1 MPDNKIK
8 PKWIPSAYRQDTN
21 KGEPKET
28 VAANTQKTASSLKKN
43 SRTKSLKR
51 KPSSKSNKF

>member
-1 MPDNKIK
+1 MPDNKIR
-8 PKWIPSAYRQDTN
+8 PEWIPSAYRQDIN
-21 KGEPKET
+21 KDEPKET
-28 VAANTQKTASSLKKN
+28 AATNTQKTASSLKKN